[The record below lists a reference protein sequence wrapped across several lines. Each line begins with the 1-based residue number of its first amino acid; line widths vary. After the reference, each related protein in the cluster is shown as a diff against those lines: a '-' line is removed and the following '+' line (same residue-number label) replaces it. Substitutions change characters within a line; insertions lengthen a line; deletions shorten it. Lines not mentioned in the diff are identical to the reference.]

1 MTDAIQLAPFD
12 EDSYYQDPLGFF
24 AWLRESRPVAPVRM
38 PGYGRAW
45 IVTRYADVR
54 TVLTDPR
61 LAKDVHRWPGGGRSR
76 PSEAT
81 GVYAHMLHA
90 DPPDHTR
97 LRRLVQKVFTP
108 RRAALRPR
116 AEEIAAGLLDE
127 MAAARGDVIDLL
139 DAYARPLPIA
149 VLCELLGIPVADRA
163 WIAVTVAAYDE
174 RAEHQRVERELAAY
188 FTELISAKRAKP
200 GDDLVSALVV
210 ARDNVGA
217 ADGLTGNELI
227 STVFLL
233 VMAGFD
239 TTVNLIASST
249 LALLTHPEE
258 KTRLREDPSLLPAA
272 VEELLRF
279 TNPVNHANDRFTTED
294 VPVGDV
300 VIPAGEW
307 VLPATSSANRDP
319 AQFPDPD
326 RLNLGRDAGGHVAFG
341 HGVHYCL
348 GAPLARMETEVALGA
363 LLARVPG
370 NIACETPTGTPLA
383 SRQPDERP
391 GVPPRPPS
399 QHGQSAVLTILP
411 IGAQPRWPS
420 SATTSGLCAP
430 CPAQYRP
437 LTRTG
442 CAEPAAPGP
451 CHRNPV
457 AHHGAAAGVVP
468 GFARWPGP
476 TRKDGDVSA

>member
-1 MTDAIQLAPFD
+1 MTDAIQTAPFD

-24 AWLRESRPVAPVRM
+24 ARLRESRPVAPVRM

-54 TVLTDPR
+54 AVLTDPR

-97 LRRLVQKVFTP
+97 LRRLVQKAFTP

-116 AEEIAAGLLDE
+116 AQQIAAGLLDE
-127 MAAARGDVIDLL
+127 MAAARGGVIDLL
-139 DAYARPLPIA
+139 GAYARPLPIA

-163 WIAVTVAAYDE
+163 WIAVTVAAYDD

-188 FTELISAKRAKP
+188 FTGLIAARRAEP
-200 GDDLVSALVV
+200 GEDLVSALAL
-210 ARDNVGA
+210 ARDNAGAAGA
-217 ADGLTGNELI
+217 ADGLSDGELLA
-227 STVFLL
+227 TVYLL

-239 TTVNLIASST
+239 TTANLIASGV
-249 LALLTHPEE
+249 LALLTHPGEMA
-258 KTRLREDPSLLPAA
+258 RLREDPSLLPAA

-326 RLNLGRDAGGHVAFG
+326 HLDLSRDASGHVAFG
-341 HGVHYCL
+341 HGVHHCL
-348 GAPLARMETEVALGA
+348 GAPLARMEAEVALGA
-363 LLARVPG
+363 LLARFPG
-370 NIACETPTGTPLA
+370 LSLA
-383 SRQPDERP
+383 
-391 GVPPRPPS
+391 VPPYTLRWRPVSLMNGLESLP
-399 QHGQSAVLTILP
+399 VIL
-411 IGAQPRWPS
+411 A
-420 SATTSGLCAP
+420 
-430 CPAQYRP
+430 
-437 LTRTG
+437 
-442 CAEPAAPGP
+442 
-451 CHRNPV
+451 
-457 AHHGAAAGVVP
+457 
-468 GFARWPGP
+468 
-476 TRKDGDVSA
+476 

>member
-1 MTDAIQLAPFD
+1 VCTVTDPIQLESFD
-12 EDSYYQDPLGFF
+12 EDSYYQDPLGLF
-24 AWLRESRPVAPVRM
+24 ARLRESRPVAPVRM

-61 LAKDVHRWPGGGRSR
+61 LAKDVRRWPGGGRSR

-97 LRRLVQKVFTP
+97 LRRLVQKAFAP

-127 MAAARGDVIDLL
+127 MAAGGDVTDLL

-149 VLCELLGIPVADRA
+149 VLCELLGIPAADRG
-163 WIAVTVAAYDE
+163 WIEVTVAAYDE
-174 RAEHQRVERELAAY
+174 RAQHDRLERELAAY
-188 FTELISAKRAKP
+188 FAELIAVRRAEP

-210 ARDNVGA
+210 ACG
-217 ADGLTGNELI
+217 DGDAEEGLSGDELLATI
-227 STVFLL
+227 FLL

-239 TTVNLIASST
+239 TTVNLIASGT

-258 KTRLREDPSLLPAA
+258 QTRLRRDPSLLTAA

-279 TNPVNHANDRFTTED
+279 TSPVNHANDRFSTED

-307 VLPATSSANRDP
+307 VLPATSSANRAP

-326 RLNLGRDAGGHVAFG
+326 RLGLNRDTSGHVAFG
-341 HGVHYCL
+341 HGVHHCL
-348 GAPLARMETEVALGA
+348 GAPLARMEAEVALGA
-363 LLARVPG
+363 LLDRFPRISLAVP
-370 NIACETPTGTPLA
+370 EPEL
-383 SRQPDERP
+383 RWRP
-391 GVPPRPPS
+391 VSLMNGLESLPVR
-399 QHGQSAVLTILP
+399 LT
-411 IGAQPRWPS
+411 
-420 SATTSGLCAP
+420 
-430 CPAQYRP
+430 
-437 LTRTG
+437 
-442 CAEPAAPGP
+442 
-451 CHRNPV
+451 
-457 AHHGAAAGVVP
+457 
-468 GFARWPGP
+468 
-476 TRKDGDVSA
+476 